1 MPNYSTAIPVG
12 TLRVIAICAII
23 ATGSIARAQP
33 ASRFSSYSRTVAG
46 ITDASRD
53 DTTYNDFL
61 RIVWVPN
68 GTSVTYIGRQ
78 GVNLRA
84 FFTATGFV
92 TPRITLDEYLA
103 LVGNYYHDGQDAVL
117 MRCKPQADQ
126 RQNLAPIIATWP
138 NVFAAIVAD
147 LGGRSYTCPAPD
159 PTNGDNLIY
168 CVAIAYADSAQS
180 VFVTG
185 LESALSLAT
194 QLYATS
200 PSSTALSTDY
210 GIYPAFTGLG
220 FTVNS
225 SGTTSSM
232 TTVDVLRNS
241 IVPEYLLNN
250 LALADAGCRC
260 VQVPEYPNPANRHAA
275 PIDPDFIWLRGRLKD
290 NACHQIPR
298 LGRSFPG

>member
-1 MPNYSTAIPVG
+1 MLHHGRRIVVGILQAVAICVI
-12 TLRVIAICAII
+12 IAIA
-23 ATGSIARAQP
+23 SILHAQP
-33 ASRFSSYSRTVAG
+33 DSRFSSYPGTVAG

-61 RIVWVPN
+61 RIVWVPH

-78 GVNLRA
+78 GVNLRV
-84 FFTATGFV
+84 FFTATTFIK
-92 TPRITLDEYLA
+92 PRITLDEYLS

-117 MRCKPQADQ
+117 MRCQPQPDQ

-138 NVFAAIVAD
+138 NVFAAIAAD
-147 LGGRSYTCPAPD
+147 LGSRGYTCPAA
-159 PTNGDNLIY
+159 PTNGDNVIY
-168 CVAIAYADSAQS
+168 CIAVQYTDSAQS

-194 QLYATS
+194 QLYAGS
-200 PSSTALSTDY
+200 PGSTALSTDY

-225 SGTTSSM
+225 SGTASSM
-232 TTVDVLRNS
+232 TTVDLLRNS

-250 LALADAGCRC
+250 LALPDAGCRC
-260 VQVPEYPNPANRHAA
+260 VQVPEYRNPANRHAA
-275 PIDPDFIWLRGRLKD
+275 PIDPDFIWLSGRLKD
-290 NACHQIPR
+290 DACHVIPR
-298 LGRSFPG
+298 FGRSFPG

>member
-1 MPNYSTAIPVG
+1 MRNCSNAIPLG

-33 ASRFSSYSRTVAG
+33 ASRFSSYPGTVAG

-78 GVNLRA
+78 GVNLRV
-84 FFTATGFV
+84 FFTATTFV
-92 TPRITLDEYLA
+92 KPRITLDEYLS

-117 MRCKPQADQ
+117 MRCKPQPDQ

-147 LGGRSYTCPAPD
+147 LGSSGYTCPAPD
-159 PTNGDNLIY
+159 PTNGNNVIY
-168 CVAIAYADSAQS
+168 CIAVQYEDSAQS

-185 LESALSLAT
+185 LDNALSLAT
-194 QLYATS
+194 QLFATTA
-200 PSSTALSTDY
+200 SSNALSTDY

-225 SGTTSSM
+225 SGTNSSM
-232 TTVDVLRNS
+232 TTVDMLRNS

-250 LALADAGCRC
+250 LQLADAGCRC
-260 VQVPEYPNPANRHAA
+260 VQVPEYRNPANRHAA
-275 PIDPDFIWLRGRLKD
+275 PIDPGFIWLSGRLKD

-298 LGRSFPG
+298 CGRIF

>member
-1 MPNYSTAIPVG
+1 MRHHSSAIPVG
-12 TLRVIAICAII
+12 TLRFIAICAII

-33 ASRFSSYSRTVAG
+33 DSAFSSYPRTVAG

-68 GTSVTYIGRQ
+68 GTSVSYIGRQ
-78 GVNLRA
+78 GVNLRV
-84 FFTATGFV
+84 FFTATTFV
-92 TPRITLDEYLA
+92 KPRITLDEYLS

-117 MRCKPQADQ
+117 MRCKPQPDQ
-126 RQNLAPIIATWP
+126 RQNLAPILATWP
-138 NVFAAIVAD
+138 NVFAAIAAD
-147 LGGRSYTCPAPD
+147 LGGRGYTCPAPD
-159 PTNGDNLIY
+159 PTIGDNVIY
-168 CVAIAYADSAQS
+168 CVAVQYADSEQS

-185 LESALSLAT
+185 LDSALSLAT

-200 PSSTALSTDY
+200 ASSTALSTDY

-232 TTVDVLRNS
+232 TIADVLRNS

-260 VQVPEYPNPANRHAA
+260 VQVPEYKNPAIRHVA
-275 PIDPDFIWLRGRLKD
+275 PIDPNFVWQAGRLKD
-290 NACHQIPR
+290 NACHQIQR
-298 LGRSFPG
+298 FGRSFPG